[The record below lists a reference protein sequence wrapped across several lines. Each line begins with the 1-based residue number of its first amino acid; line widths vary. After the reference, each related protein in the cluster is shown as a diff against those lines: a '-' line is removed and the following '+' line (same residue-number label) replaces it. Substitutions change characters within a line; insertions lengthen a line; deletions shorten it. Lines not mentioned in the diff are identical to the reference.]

1 MRFRGRGKN
10 EQGHPEDME
19 HREWGPRGESRVE
32 GALEIPNLGP
42 QEGRFNQG
50 GVGAELGL
58 VWFAVYPLPTPPLHI
73 SCRSL
78 VTGPWSAALPPR
90 LLGRLQKTGS
100 YALKKNHDSA
110 CIPHA

>member
-1 MRFRGRGKN
+1 MNRGT
-10 EQGHPEDME
+10 PEDME

-58 VWFAVYPLPTPPLHI
+58 VWFGVHPSPPHI
-73 SCRSL
+73 
-78 VTGPWSAALPPR
+78 
-90 LLGRLQKTGS
+90 LQKPGHRPQVSSSASKTSREAAKNGQLC
-100 YALKKNHDSA
+100 LKKSHDSA